1 MMNNY
6 PLLSRMV
13 AAAVNVSQKSARIL
27 REVKKSGELNIK
39 EKKDET
45 DLVTR
50 ADFLSQLNIIK
61 SLEHLFP
68 QAKFCGE
75 EGDLKEEYDDLET
88 SLNETVLNEAKLL
101 PDVYNQLKEEDVYF
115 NYKFTIY

>member
-1 MMNNY
+1 MSTY

-13 AAAVNVSQKSARIL
+13 AACVNISNKSAKIL

-50 ADFLSQLNIIK
+50 AGIILV
-61 SLEHLFP
+61 LE
-68 QAKFCGE
+68 
-75 EGDLKEEYDDLET
+75 
-88 SLNETVLNEAKLL
+88 
-101 PDVYNQLKEEDVYF
+101 
-115 NYKFTIY
+115 